1 MDALIVLT
9 ATVLAVVMCRC
20 WPRPDE
26 DRASI
31 DNWERVRRELDR
43 EVGW

>member
-1 MDALIVLT
+1 MDGLIVLAFLT
-9 ATVLAVVMCRC
+9 LAVVMLRC

-26 DRASI
+26 DLASI
-31 DNWERVRRELDR
+31 DNWTRVRDELDR